1 LALYIWKAGGG
12 DAARK
17 SDITV
22 TGGFKAD
29 VWQRAN
35 LGKYGF
41 WIILAI
47 LYVSMFTFAAFEHK
61 L

>member
-1 LALYIWKAGGG
+1 MHPLIWFLILFPPCLALYIWKAGGG

-41 WIILAI
+41 WII
-47 LYVSMFTFAAFEHK
+47 
-61 L
+61 